1 MSKVGNTGV
10 CGINDFD
17 KKMCH
22 CNGPNL
28 KIDVMLWFFT
38 CLGYFFLKKRSLL
51 EIHCMHFGLRRRFH
65 ITFLTAIKSDET
77 KK

>member
-1 MSKVGNTGV
+1 MSKVGNTGY

-38 CLGYFFLKKRSLL
+38 CLGYFFLKKGVYLKYIVCISDL
-51 EIHCMHFGLRRRFH
+51 EDDF
-65 ITFLTAIKSDET
+65 T
-77 KK
+77 